1 MRSFLFGPL
10 VRIIPIGLVFL
21 GIQRRISAQYRPFDV
36 VVDVMLALVV
46 ARGRRWWSGAWCAGR
61 ASCSG

>member
-46 ARGRRWWSGAWCAGR
+46 AAGVAGGPERAPWPGSSSG
-61 ASCSG
+61 